1 MGGVPY
7 DSTPGLEAEVRRLV
21 TSQRGSD
28 RCNQDKEPP
37 TLCPSERP
45 RGLTGDKYTNN
56 HNNTTEYCVHCAG
69 DRCIVSY
76 TILLFLQF
84 YLIGL
89 SVLFPITEVLVMPL
103 TCQILTTCRDKPSR
117 HNLRVCVCVGS
128 TLVNCPNKL
137 TLVDSKESTRNPN
150 APHGWH

>member
-7 DSTPGLEAEVRRLV
+7 DSTPGLAAEVRRLV

-69 DRCIVSY
+69 DRYIVSY
-76 TILLFLQF
+76 TKFLFLQSF
-84 YLIGL
+84 LIGL
-89 SVLFPITEVLVMPL
+89 SVSFPITELLVMPL
-103 TCQILTTCRDKPSR
+103 TCQIMMTIRDKPSR